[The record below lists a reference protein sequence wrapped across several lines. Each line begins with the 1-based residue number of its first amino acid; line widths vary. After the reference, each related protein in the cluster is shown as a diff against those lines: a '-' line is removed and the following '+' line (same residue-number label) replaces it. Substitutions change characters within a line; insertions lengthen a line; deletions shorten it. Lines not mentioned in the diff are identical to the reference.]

1 MTVFQALVLG
11 ILQGLAEFLPISS
24 SAHLALAPWA
34 FGWPEP
40 GLAVDV
46 ALHVGTLV
54 AVLVYFRDEWIRLIV
69 AALEI
74 VRTQRIE
81 SVEQRRVVLL
91 IVATIPGGIAGLLL
105 NDYAE
110 STFRSPVLIESV
122 EQRRV
127 VLLIVATIPGGIA
140 GLLLNDY
147 AESTFRSPVLIG
159 SALAAMGLVLWLV
172 DRVRS
177 ADRPLESIA
186 WSDAMLIGLAQ
197 AAALLP
203 GVSRSGATITA
214 GRALSFDRASAATFS
229 FLMSM
234 PIIAAAAVFKVP
246 HLLRSGGAS
255 PPLLVG
261 VLASAISGWL
271 AIAIVMRYVRSHSYG
286 IFAAYRVVV
295 GLAVLVLYCLR
306 ARA

>member
-69 AALEI
+69 AALSI

-81 SVEQRRVVLL
+81 TVEQRRVIFL
-91 IVATIPGGIAGLLL
+91 IVATIPGGIAGVLL

-110 STFRSPVLIESV
+110 STFRSPALIAS
-122 EQRRV
+122 
-127 VLLIVATIPGGIA
+127 
-140 GLLLNDY
+140 
-147 AESTFRSPVLIG
+147 S
-159 SALAAMGLVLWLV
+159 LAIMGVVLWLV
-172 DRVRS
+172 DRMRP
-177 ADRPLESIA
+177 DNRPLDSIR
-186 WSDAMLIGLAQ
+186 WSDAILIGVAQ
-197 AAALLP
+197 AFAILP

-214 GRALSFDRASAATFS
+214 GRALALDRASAATFS

-255 PPLLVG
+255 LPLLVG

-286 IFAAYRVVV
+286 IFAVYRVVL
-295 GLAVLVLYCLR
+295 GLAVLALFFMR

>member
-24 SAHLALAPWA
+24 SAHLALAPWL

-54 AVLVYFRDEWIRLIV
+54 AVLVYFRDEWMKLIV
-69 AALEI
+69 AALQI
-74 VRTQRIE
+74 VRTQRIQ
-81 SVEQRRVVLL
+81 SVEERRVIFL
-91 IVATIPGGIAGLLL
+91 IVATIPGAIAGLLL

-110 STFRSPVLIESV
+110 SQFRSPALIATALAV
-122 EQRRV
+122 MGV
-127 VLLIVATIPGGIA
+127 VLW
-140 GLLLNDY
+140 
-147 AESTFRSPVLIG
+147 F
-159 SALAAMGLVLWLV
+159 V
-172 DRVRS
+172 DRIRP
-177 ADRPLESIA
+177 ATRPLESLR
-186 WSDAMLIGLAQ
+186 WSDAILIGLAQ
-197 AAALLP
+197 MAALLP

-214 GRALSFDRASAATFS
+214 GRSLALDRESAATFS

-246 HLLRSGGAS
+246 HLLRDGGAS
-255 PPLLVG
+255 MPLLIG

-271 AIAIVMRYVRSHSYG
+271 AIAVVMRYVRSHSYG
-286 IFAAYRVVV
+286 VFAVYRVVV
-295 GLAVLVLYCLR
+295 GLAVLALFYVR
-306 ARA
+306 THA

>member
-24 SAHLALAPWA
+24 SAHLALAPWV

-54 AVLVYFRDEWIRLIV
+54 AVLVYFRDEWVKLIV

-74 VRTQRIE
+74 VRTQRVQT
-81 SVEQRRVVLL
+81 VEQRRVVFL
-91 IVATIPGGIAGLLL
+91 IIATIPGGLAGLFL

-110 STFRSPVLIESV
+110 STFRSP
-122 EQRRV
+122 
-127 VLLIVATIPGGIA
+127 A
-140 GLLLNDY
+140 
-147 AESTFRSPVLIG
+147 LIG
-159 SALAAMGLVLWLV
+159 SALALMGVVLWLV
-172 DRVRS
+172 DRTRP
-177 ADRPLESIA
+177 DTRPLDTIG
-186 WSDAMLIGLAQ
+186 WSDAILIGIAQ

-214 GRALSFDRASAATFS
+214 GRALAFDRAGAATFS

-255 PPLLVG
+255 LPLLVG
-261 VLASAISGWL
+261 VLASAVSGWL

-286 IFAAYRVVV
+286 IFAAYRVVL
-295 GLAVLVLYCLR
+295 GAAVLALFWMR
-306 ARA
+306 TRG

>member
-24 SAHLALAPWA
+24 SAHLALAPWL

-54 AVLVYFRDEWIRLIV
+54 AVLFYFRDEWMKLIV
-69 AALEI
+69 AALQI
-74 VRTQRIE
+74 VRTQRIQ
-81 SVEQRRVVLL
+81 SVEQRRVIFL
-91 IVATIPGGIAGLLL
+91 IVATIPGAIAGLLL

-110 STFRSPVLIESV
+110 SQFRSPALIATALAV
-122 EQRRV
+122 MGV
-127 VLLIVATIPGGIA
+127 VLW
-140 GLLLNDY
+140 
-147 AESTFRSPVLIG
+147 F
-159 SALAAMGLVLWLV
+159 V
-172 DRVRS
+172 DRIRP
-177 ADRPLESIA
+177 ATRPLESLR
-186 WSDAMLIGLAQ
+186 WSDAILIGLAQ
-197 AAALLP
+197 MAALLP

-214 GRALSFDRASAATFS
+214 GRSLALDRESAATFS

-246 HLLRSGGAS
+246 HLLRDGGAS
-255 PPLLVG
+255 MPLLIG

-271 AIAIVMRYVRSHSYG
+271 AIAVVMRYVRSHSYG
-286 IFAAYRVVV
+286 VFAVYRVVV
-295 GLAVLVLYCLR
+295 GLAVLALFYMR
-306 ARA
+306 THA

>member
-54 AVLVYFRDEWIRLIV
+54 AVLVYFREEWIRLLV

-74 VRTQRIE
+74 VRTRRIRTA
-81 SVEQRRVVLL
+81 EQRRVLYL
-91 IVATIPGGIAGLLL
+91 IAATIPGGIAGVFL

-110 STFRSPVLIESV
+110 SKFRSPAL
-122 EQRRV
+122 
-127 VLLIVATIPGGIA
+127 VA
-140 GLLLNDY
+140 
-147 AESTFRSPVLIG
+147 V
-159 SALAAMGLVLWLV
+159 ALAAMGIVLWLV
-172 DRVRS
+172 DRVRP
-177 ADRPLESIA
+177 ATRNLDSIR
-186 WSDAMLIGLAQ
+186 WSDAILIGIAQ

-214 GRALSFDRASAATFS
+214 GRALALDRESAATFS

-234 PIIAAAAVFKVP
+234 PIIAAAAIFKVP

-255 PPLLVG
+255 LPLLVG

-286 IFAAYRVVV
+286 VFAVYRVLL
-295 GLAVLVLYCLR
+295 GAAVLVLFYMR
-306 ARA
+306 AHA

>member
-1 MTVFQALVLG
+1 MTAFQALVLG

-54 AVLVYFRDEWIRLIV
+54 AVLVYFREEWIRLV
-69 AALEI
+69 AAAIDI
-74 VRTQRIE
+74 VRTRRVQTL
-81 SVEQRRVVLL
+81 EQRRVILL
-91 IVATIPGGIAGLLL
+91 VIATIPGAIAGVFL

-110 STFRSPVLIESV
+110 STFRSP
-122 EQRRV
+122 
-127 VLLIVATIPGGIA
+127 A
-140 GLLLNDY
+140 
-147 AESTFRSPVLIG
+147 LIG
-159 SALAAMGLVLWLV
+159 SALAAMGIVLWAV
-172 DRVRS
+172 DRM
-177 ADRPLESIA
+177 RPESRA
-186 WSDAMLIGLAQ
+186 LDSMGWPEALLIGIAQ

-203 GVSRSGATITA
+203 GVSRSGATMTA
-214 GRALSFDRASAATFS
+214 GRALALDRASAATFS

-255 PPLLVG
+255 LPLLVG
-261 VLASAISGWL
+261 VLASAVSGWL

-286 IFAAYRVVV
+286 VFAGYRVVL
-295 GLAVLVLYCLR
+295 GAAVLVLFFVR